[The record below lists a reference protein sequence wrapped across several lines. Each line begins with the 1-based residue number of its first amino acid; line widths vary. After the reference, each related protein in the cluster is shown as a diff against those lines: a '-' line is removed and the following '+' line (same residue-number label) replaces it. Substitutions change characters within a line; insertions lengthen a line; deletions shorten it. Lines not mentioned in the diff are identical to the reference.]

1 MIKMNTG
8 KMTFK
13 GIGYAMCLLA
23 MGCSDKQSEYDASG
37 MFEVEEVVVSSE
49 ISGRLVKFDV
59 EEGAQLKAGE
69 TVGLI
74 DTMQLHW
81 LKEQAKQAIRA
92 IDSRIPDVD
101 MQLAAYRQQLEK
113 GEAEQKRV
121 ERLLAGGA
129 ATQKQYDDVKNEVA
143 VGRSMLE
150 AQTNQLEAMVSGA
163 KEEMTVYDLKIKQV
177 EDQIRRCVITNPID
191 GTVLAKYIEEDEL
204 AAPVKALYK
213 IGDLNNMYLRIYLEV
228 TQMDSLRV
236 GSPVEVYVGSME
248 DNKRKY
254 EGRVVWISP
263 EAEFVPTAV
272 QTQNERENLVYAV
285 KVHVKNDGLLRVGM
299 YADVK
304 L

>member
-213 IGDLNNMYLRIYLEV
+213 IGNLNDMYLRIYLEV

>member
-1 MIKMNTG
+1 
-8 KMTFK
+8 MTFK

>member
-204 AAPVKALYK
+204 AAPVKAMYK

>member
-1 MIKMNTG
+1 MTKMNTG
-8 KMTFK
+8 KITFK

-37 MFEVEEVVVSSE
+37 MFEVDEVVVSSE

-59 EEGAQLKAGE
+59 EEGVQLKAGE

-101 MQLAAYRQQLEK
+101 MQLAAYRQQVEK

-163 KEEMTVYDLKIKQV
+163 KEEMRVYELKIKQV
-177 EDQIRRCVITNPID
+177 EDQIRRCVITNPIE

-236 GSPVEVYVGSME
+236 GSPVEVYVGSVE

-285 KVHVKNDGLLRVGM
+285 KVYVKNDGLLRVGM

>member
-236 GSPVEVYVGSME
+236 GSPVEVYVGSIE